1 MILACHNLSKSFGD
15 QVIVKDGSF
24 HIENHEK
31 AALVGLNGAG
41 KSTILKMIVGQLS
54 PDAGTV
60 VLTKGKT
67 LGYLAQHQEME
78 SGNTIYEEVRTAKA
92 EVIEMEKQIR
102 TIEIE
107 LPSLSGDALEARLAT
122 YQRLTSAFEHA
133 DGYAYKSELT
143 GVLKGLGFTE
153 EEFTKPV
160 DSLSGGQKTRV
171 SLGKLLLTKPDVLLL
186 DEPTNHLDIA
196 SVEWLEEY
204 LVSYEK
210 AIIMVSHDRFFIDR
224 TAEIIYELSDGKLMR
239 YVGNYTEYKKQKE
252 KQRVSQ
258 QKKYDAQQKE
268 IARLNE
274 LIEKF
279 KHKPKK
285 ASMARSKKKV
295 LERMQKVEKPD
306 KEEAYIFKEK
316 LEPLMPGAK
325 NVLETEHLK
334 IGYKNPIRELTLRI
348 RRGQKIAVLGANGA
362 GKTTFFKTII
372 GQLQPISGKYIIGNG
387 IATGYFDQHSGEI
400 QSEKRVEEHFGE
412 CFPKLTEKEKRQILG
427 RYLFSSQKANV
438 KISDLSG
445 GEKSRL
451 ILAEILESRP
461 NFLVLD
467 EPTNHMDLPAKETME
482 SAFSAYTGTMLFISH
497 DRYFVSKIADALLLF
512 EEDGVKYYPFNYEHY
527 LHMLKKK
534 REGDQNW
541 ADVVEAENTALVEG
555 LLSVPAKERHQS
567 ARFNTEQSY
576 TDWQLTLAREQLE
589 KCQKNIEYWQ
599 KQAATELD
607 NLTFEQYQSEKWTK
621 RQRELHKRFEELSE
635 EYLQQNLIWY
645 EKYQEYE
652 EAFSDYLE

>member
-31 AALVGLNGAG
+31 AALVGINGAG

-210 AIIMVSHDRFFIDR
+210 AVIMVSHDRFFIDR

-482 SAFSAYTGTMLFISH
+482 SA
-497 DRYFVSKIADALLLF
+497 
-512 EEDGVKYYPFNYEHY
+512 
-527 LHMLKKK
+527 
-534 REGDQNW
+534 
-541 ADVVEAENTALVEG
+541 
-555 LLSVPAKERHQS
+555 
-567 ARFNTEQSY
+567 
-576 TDWQLTLAREQLE
+576 
-589 KCQKNIEYWQ
+589 
-599 KQAATELD
+599 
-607 NLTFEQYQSEKWTK
+607 
-621 RQRELHKRFEELSE
+621 
-635 EYLQQNLIWY
+635 
-645 EKYQEYE
+645 
-652 EAFSDYLE
+652 

>member
-1 MILACHNLSKSFGD
+1 MRY
-15 QVIVKDGSF
+15 Q
-24 HIENHEK
+24 IENGTVSLGGKTILDHIDFSVKGQEK
-31 AALVGLNGAG
+31 IAVVGRNGAG
-41 KSTILKMIVGQLS
+41 KTTLLRLIGGELSLDRDDKHFGRRIQTDRDISVGFLHQQTFRNV
-54 PDAGTV
+54 DRTV
-60 VLTKGKT
+60 
-67 LGYLAQHQEME
+67 
-78 SGNTIYEEVRTAKA
+78 
-92 EVIEMEKQIR
+92 
-102 TIEIE
+102 
-107 LPSLSGDALEARLAT
+107 
-122 YQRLTSAFEHA
+122 
-133 DGYAYKSELT
+133 
-143 GVLKGLGFTE
+143 E
-153 EEFTKPV
+153 EEILSLVGEEDIFSKERYYFEKEYDRIFTGFGFRKE
-160 DSLSGGQKTRV
+160 DKQKKIGQFSGGEQTK
-171 SLGKLLLTKPDVLLL
+171 LAFIKLLLSKPDILLL

-204 LVSYEK
+204 LSSYEK
-210 AIIMVSHDRFFIDR
+210 AVIMVSHDRFFVDR
-224 TAEIIYELSDGKLMR
+224 TAEIIYELSDGKLTR
-239 YVGNYTEYKKQKE
+239 YVGNYTEYKTQKE
-252 KQRVSQ
+252 KQRALQ

-268 IARLNE
+268 INRLND

-295 LERMQKVEKPD
+295 LERMQIVERPD
-306 KEEAYIFKEK
+306 REDAYIFKEK
-316 LEPLMPGAK
+316 IEPYVLGAK

-334 IGYKNPIRELTLRI
+334 IGYESVVRELTLRI

-372 GQLQPISGKYIIGNG
+372 GQLPAISGKYTIGNG
-387 IATGYFDQHSGEI
+387 ITTGYFDQHSGEI
-400 QSEKRVEEHFGE
+400 QSEKRVEEHFGD
-412 CFPKLTEKEKRQILG
+412 CFPKLTEKEKRQLLG
-427 RYLFSSQKANV
+427 KYLFPAQKANI

-451 ILAEILESRP
+451 VLAEILESRP
-461 NFLVLD
+461 NFLLLD

-512 EEDGVKYYPFNYEHY
+512 EDDGVKYYPFGYEHY

-534 REGDQNW
+534 REGDQTW

-576 TDWQLTLAREQLE
+576 TDWQLSLAKEQLE
-589 KCQKNIEYWQ
+589 KCQKDIEDW
-599 KQAATELD
+599 KKRVDAELD
-607 NLTFEQYQSEKWTK
+607 TCLEHLTFEQYQVGEWEEKQLEFQK
-621 RQRELHKRFEELSE
+621 QYEELSRK
-635 EYLQQNLIWY
+635 YLEQSLIWY

-652 EAFSDYLE
+652 EAFSTYIE